1 MALEGIERAEA
12 KVGWSQ
18 PALITYMYRTKIIVV
33 WWLKGAKTN
42 APEMQAMP
50 QVMIG
55 EDLHSFDNNAVRI
68 DLSHVFPNLSLD
80 GLIFTYL
87 FSSLP
92 YCTLV
97 TKSKK

>member
-1 MALEGIERAEA
+1 MVAASLNHLH
-12 KVGWSQ
+12 VQ
-18 PALITYMYRTKIIVV
+18 YRTKIIVV
-33 WWLKGAKTN
+33 WWLEGAKTN

-55 EDLHSFDNNAVRI
+55 EDLQSFDNNAVRI
-68 DLSHVFPNLSLD
+68 DLFHVFPNLSLD
-80 GLIFTYL
+80 GLIYTYL

-97 TKSKK
+97 TKSKERKGSRVRYS